1 MVRIICGEKGK
12 GKTKVM
18 LQQANDAVSDTEGSI
33 VYLDKNSKHMYEL
46 DNGIRL
52 VDVSEYPI
60 CSFEGLLGF
69 LCGLISG
76 NHDIQVVFI
85 DSFLK
90 ISGLDSS
97 NLAEAISTLDKNSD
111 EVEFVL
117 SISLDEADIPASL
130 KESITVAL

>member
-52 VDVSEYPI
+52 VDVSEYPN